1 MDFEEHVTSTYQH
14 IGTKRSFPKAFSG
27 QLLFLNSTWTGLTN
41 FSVARGAAAS
51 KSWRVVEELLE
62 TGEKDLAESTGCA
75 ISSPSRDSF
84 SDIDAS
90 AVDILSGDHGD

>member
-1 MDFEEHVTSTYQH
+1 MLRWTLRSMLPVRTST
-14 IGTKRSFPKAFSG
+14 SAPKGVF
-27 QLLFLNSTWTGLTN
+27 QR

-51 KSWRVVEELLE
+51 KSWRVVEELLD

-90 AVDILSGDHGD
+90 AVGILSGDHGD